1 MRRIARITED
11 LGTDGGGFYVDPPDI
26 PDGVTC
32 HEWRRLRFEI
42 RDRQTSTSKPPAPDW
57 RALVPRPT
65 AFRVP
70 TLRTALS

>member
-1 MRRIARITED
+1 MGRIARVTED
-11 LGTDGGGFYVDPPDI
+11 LGPDVGGFYVEPPDI

-42 RDRQTSTSKPPAPDW
+42 RDRQTSAPEPPASDW

-65 AFRVP
+65 ALGVP
-70 TLRTALS
+70 ALRAALS